1 MSHVIESDVAPR
13 RTQRQDRPSKGDRRE
28 RALLDAAGRLLATG
42 RFAAASVAELA
53 DEADISRANF
63 YFYFSSKQALL
74 ASLIDEAVSDFN
86 ASILEVLE
94 SDDSSAPAAAVRAT
108 VEAAATL
115 WWDHRTVLLAS
126 TELGAAIPEVYERTM
141 QNMAIVRRPTV
152 ELLQRHGRVPEASN
166 LDDATR
172 LVMILMLMTERNFVD
187 LVRGNPTVADRD
199 TLTAALTAVWLRAF
213 GLAG

>member
-1 MSHVIESDVAPR
+1 VIESDVAPR

-42 RFAAASVAELA
+42 RFAGVSVAEIA
-53 DEADISRANF
+53 EEAEISRAAF
-63 YFYFSSKQALL
+63 YFYFASKQALL

-86 ASILEVLE
+86 AQILGVLDPE
-94 SDDSSAPAAAVRAT
+94 RFATPADAVRAT
-108 VEAAATL
+108 VEAAARL
-115 WWDHRTVLLAS
+115 WWDHRAVLLAS
-126 TELGAAIPEVYERTM
+126 SELGATIPEVYERTM

-172 LVMILMLMTERNFVD
+172 LVMILMLMTERNFLD
-187 LVRGNPTVADRD
+187 LVRGEPTIAERD
-199 TLTAALTAVWLRAF
+199 ALTAVLSTVWLRAF
-213 GLAG
+213 GLAS